1 MQSIKTWFEKYFMW
15 SPLNISIA
23 DIVETL
29 ILAFV
34 VYNIILWF
42 KRTQAWL
49 LLKGIIVLVVLYALA
64 SLFQLNTITF
74 LFERSMDAFL
84 VGVLV
89 VFQPELRR
97 ALEQLGKRNI
107 LSGLIPFDDSKDKN
121 ERFSNETVDAIIRA
135 TFELGRAKTGALIV
149 IEQNILLEE
158 YINTGIILDAEVST
172 PLLVQI
178 FEHNTPLHDGAVV
191 IRGDKIVAATCYLPL
206 SNNMNI
212 SKELGTRHRAGLG
225 ISEVTD
231 SVTIIASEETG
242 SVSLAVG
249 GELFRNIDSD
259 KLRAK
264 LLFMQKN
271 TYDIKRFKLWKGKQ
285 KDEG

>member
-158 YINTGIILDAEVST
+158 YINTGIILDAEVSA

>member
-1 MQSIKTWFEKYFMW
+1 MQSIRTWIEKYFIW
-15 SPLNISIA
+15 SPLNIRLS
-23 DIVETL
+23 DIVEIL

-49 LLKGIIVLVVLYALA
+49 LLKGIIVLVAVYALA
-64 SLFQLNTITF
+64 SLFRLNNITF
-74 LFERSMDAFL
+74 LFERAMDAFL
-84 VGVLV
+84 VAVIV
-89 VFQPELRR
+89 IFQPELRR

-158 YINTGIILDAEVST
+158 YINTSSILDAEVSA

-242 SVSLAVG
+242 AVSLAVG

-271 TYDIKRFKLWKGKQ
+271 TYDIKRFKLWKGKR
-285 KDEG
+285 KDEE

>member
-1 MQSIKTWFEKYFMW
+1 MQSIKIWMEKYFIW
-15 SPLNISIA
+15 SPLNITVP
-23 DIVETL
+23 DIVEIL
-29 ILAFV
+29 ILACV

-42 KRTQAWL
+42 KRTQAWT
-49 LLKGIIVLVVLYALA
+49 LLKGIIVLIGIYALA
-64 SLFQLNTITF
+64 SLFQLHSITF

-84 VGVLV
+84 MAVIV

-107 LSGLIPFDDSKDKN
+107 FSGLISFDDSKDRG
-121 ERFSNETVDAIIRA
+121 ERFSDDTVDAIIRA

-149 IEQNILLEE
+149 IEQEVLLEE
-158 YINTGIILDAEVST
+158 YINTGIILNAEVT
-172 PLLVQI
+172 APLLVQI

-191 IRGDKIVAATCYLPL
+191 VRGNKIIAATCYLPL

-242 SVSLAVG
+242 DVSLAVG

-271 TYDIKRFKLWKGKQ
+271 TYDIKRFRLWKGKQ
-285 KDEG
+285 KDER

>member
-1 MQSIKTWFEKYFMW
+1 MQSIKTWIEKYFMW
-15 SPLNISIA
+15 SPLNISIS
-23 DIVETL
+23 DIVEIL

-34 VYNIILWF
+34 AYNIILWF

-49 LLKGIIVLVVLYALA
+49 LLRGIIVLVALYALA

-74 LFERSMDAFL
+74 LFERSMDVFL
-84 VGVLV
+84 VAVIV

-121 ERFSNETVDAIIRA
+121 ERFSLETIDAIIRA

-158 YINTGIILDAEVST
+158 YINTGIILDAEVSA

-206 SNNMNI
+206 SDNMNI

-271 TYDIKRFKLWKGKQ
+271 TYDIKRFKLWKGKR
-285 KDEG
+285 KDEE

>member
-84 VGVLV
+84 IGVLV

-158 YINTGIILDAEVST
+158 YINTGIILDAEVSA

-285 KDEG
+285 RDEG

>member
-84 VGVLV
+84 IGVLV

-158 YINTGIILDAEVST
+158 YINTGIILDAEVSA

-231 SVTIIASEETG
+231 SVTIVASEETG

-285 KDEG
+285 RDEG

>member
-1 MQSIKTWFEKYFMW
+1 MQSIRTWIEKYFIW
-15 SPLNISIA
+15 SPLNIRLS
-23 DIVETL
+23 DIVEKL

-34 VYNIILWF
+34 VSNLILWF

-49 LLKGIIVLVVLYALA
+49 LLKGIIVLVAVYALA
-64 SLFQLNTITF
+64 SLFRLNNITF
-74 LFERSMDAFL
+74 LFERAMDAFL
-84 VGVLV
+84 VAVIV
-89 VFQPELRR
+89 IFQPELRR

-158 YINTGIILDAEVST
+158 YINTGIILDAEVSA

-242 SVSLAVG
+242 AVSLAVG

-271 TYDIKRFKLWKGKQ
+271 TYDIKRFKLWKGKR
-285 KDEG
+285 KDEE